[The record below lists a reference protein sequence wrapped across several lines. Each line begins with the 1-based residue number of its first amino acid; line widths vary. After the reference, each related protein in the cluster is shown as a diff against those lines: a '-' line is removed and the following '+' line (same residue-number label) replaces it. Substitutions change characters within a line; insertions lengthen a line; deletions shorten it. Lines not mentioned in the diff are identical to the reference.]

1 MGQNLEQIK
10 FANLRDL
17 NVTYVQLSYIHILVY
32 CDINERGIL
41 MDKRLKDAL
50 KVALVTF
57 VVSVILLP
65 ILFGEIKWIV
75 LISIVLIIFV
85 GKLLILPKSKRM

>member
-1 MGQNLEQIK
+1 
-10 FANLRDL
+10 
-17 NVTYVQLSYIHILVY
+17 
-32 CDINERGIL
+32 

-50 KVALVTF
+50 TVALVTF

-75 LISIVLIIFV
+75 LISIVLLIFV
-85 GKLLILPKSKRM
+85 GKLFILPKSKRA